1 MTAAPPQDGPSRPA
15 RGPRP
20 RAIWFVGLAALFSG
34 AALLGNILFG
44 LSLVLGLLVVGGA
57 AAVVAAL
64 ALRQMGREERRRLRS
79 VVVAGVLAGL
89 VATIC
94 YDVAKA
100 TLSQVDPSPFNP
112 FETTRVFGML
122 LLGDAAPE
130 PALQAAG
137 ITLHLLN
144 GTAFGVAFTVLF
156 GREGRLSPAS
166 ALLFGIG
173 WGLFLELF
181 QITLYP
187 GWLDIRAYREFATIS
202 ALSHVVYGATLGLTG
217 RALLRRLLHDPYRI
231 A

>member
-1 MTAAPPQDGPSRPA
+1 M
-15 RGPRP
+15 
-20 RAIWFVGLAALFSG
+20 WFVGLAALFSG

-44 LSLVLGLLVVGGA
+44 FSLVLGLLVVGGA
-57 AAVVAAL
+57 AAVVAMIAVSH
-64 ALRQMGREERRRLRS
+64 MGRDERRRLRS
-79 VVVAGVLAGL
+79 VVIAGVGAGL

-94 YDVAKA
+94 YDVAKTA
-100 TLSQVDPSPFNP
+100 LSQVDPSPYNP
-112 FETTRVFGML
+112 FEATRVFGIL
-122 LLGDAAPE
+122 LLGDSVPE
-130 PALQAAG
+130 EALQAAG

-156 GREGRLSPAS
+156 GREGRLSPAA

-202 ALSHVVYGATLGLTG
+202 ALSHVVYGATLGITG

-231 A
+231 G

>member
-1 MTAAPPQDGPSRPA
+1 MTAGPPAGE
-15 RGPRP
+15 GPRGRRPLEP
-20 RAIWFVGLAALFSG
+20 RAAWFVGVAALFSG

-44 LSLVLGLLVVGGA
+44 FSLVLGLVVIGGGA
-57 AAVVAAL
+57 AAVAAVAVT
-64 ALRQMGREERRRLRS
+64 RMTPDERWRLRRT
-79 VVVAGVLAGL
+79 VGAGVVAGL

-100 TLSQVDPSPFNP
+100 VLSQVDPSPFNP
-112 FETTRVFGML
+112 FEATRVFGVL
-122 LLGDAAPE
+122 LIGDGAPE
-130 PALQAAG
+130 GALQAAG
-137 ITLHLLN
+137 IALHLLN

-156 GREGRLSPAS
+156 GREGRLSMPA

-202 ALSHVVYGATLGLTG
+202 ALSHVVYGATLGLAG
-217 RALLRRLLHDPYRI
+217 RSLLRRLLHDPYRI